1 MLGTNDAKP
10 WNWNQTN
17 FVQDYTDMA
26 QSFLDISPQPILYL
40 MIPPPVNIEDNIF
53 SINQKVVNEI
63 YPEII
68 PQIAESLKLPKQNV
82 INIFQTLGGKELS
95 GSNKFFCNSYCCD
108 GVHPTDPGYFV
119 MAKKIFKTLF
129 ENSIISGESTDK

>member
-82 INIFQTLGGKELS
+82 INIF
-95 GSNKFFCNSYCCD
+95 
-108 GVHPTDPGYFV
+108 
-119 MAKKIFKTLF
+119 
-129 ENSIISGESTDK
+129 